1 MQNTYLKV
9 DSENRGAVQLYR
21 QMGYREVA
29 RVSEELLVPK
39 SPTRYTEYRSYT
51 GLTPYTG
58 LSTGLPKPYA

>member
-29 RVSEELLVPK
+29 RVSEELVVPK
-39 SPTRYTEYRSYT
+39 SPTRYTEYQSKYWFTGYRSKYRFYT
-51 GLTPYTG
+51 V
-58 LSTGLPKPYA
+58 

>member
-51 GLTPYTG
+51 VLYRIPYTV
-58 LSTGLPKPYA
+58 